1 MPSTYTQYHIRKYWK
16 WRRRNET
23 RRSSATEIKKKA
35 RLRHS
40 IQFFFSFVTV
50 NERNAFSY
58 WHIKCVCVCVHT
70 KSTRI
75 ASVQH
80 THSVLHHAAA
90 VDSTYLGMHLD
101 DLAQFCFLVHIC
113 FYIFFCCQ
121 PNASIIINYT
131 HFLYITTTCCI
142 HTLCAY
148 ILRGVVPFHSIHI
161 RSVHNVLLLLW
172 LYGTETHSICLL
184 NCKLLPC
191 SRQHCVFCKQ
201 SKTITCLIF
210 FHGINISHHHLFVC
224 CGNFKFIPYN
234 YALVVGHNVAWHKFF
249 R

>member
-1 MPSTYTQYHIRKYWK
+1 M
-16 WRRRNET
+16 
-23 RRSSATEIKKKA
+23 
-35 RLRHS
+35 
-40 IQFFFSFVTV
+40 
-50 NERNAFSY
+50 
-58 WHIKCVCVCVHT
+58 CVCSYKIYTYCF
-70 KSTRI
+70 S
-75 ASVQH
+75 S
-80 THSVLHHAAA
+80 AA

-191 SRQHCVFCKQ
+191 SSQHCVYCKQ
-201 SKTITCLIF
+201 SKTITCSF
-210 FHGINISHHHLFVC
+210 FSWYKYFSPSSICMLW
-224 CGNFKFIPYN
+224 KFQI
-234 YALVVGHNVAWHKFF
+234 HTI
-249 R
+249 